1 MITLKEKTDL
11 RIIKTKKLLY
21 NSLMKL
27 IKDKPFEEIKVA
39 DICNDALVNRSTFYA
54 HYNDKYELLVDF
66 INDLKDIMLKD
77 LEQNEQIV
85 NTKKYYMEMIS
96 LILDHIDSKKDIYY
110 SILISNR
117 SGIIIDIIVDVA
129 VKDINK
135 RMEIGNI
142 HKGNVPT
149 DIMVI
154 FYLGAVTSVCIEW
167 LKGKDKY
174 NKQDILN
181 YLDQLIPEIIN

>member
-1 MITLKEKTDL
+1 MEVKKDL
-11 RIIKTKKLLY
+11 RIVKTQNALY
-21 NSLMKL
+21 NSLIKL

-54 HYNDKYELLVDF
+54 HYSDKYDLFIDF
-66 INDLKDIMLKD
+66 INNLKDTMLKD

-96 LILDHIDSKKDIYY
+96 LILDHIESKKDIYS
-110 SILISNR
+110 SILISNK
-117 SGIIIDIIVDVA
+117 SGIIFDIIGDVA

-135 RMEIGNI
+135 RMEISNI
-142 HKGNVPT
+142 HQGNVPT

-154 FYLGAVTSVCIEW
+154 FYLGAVTSVGIEW
-167 LKGKDKY
+167 LRGKDKY
-174 NKQDILN
+174 NKEDILN
-181 YLDQLIPEIIN
+181 YLDELIPDLIKDKK

>member
-1 MITLKEKTDL
+1 MEVKKDL
-11 RIIKTKKLLY
+11 RIVKTQNALY
-21 NSLMKL
+21 NSLIKL

-54 HYNDKYELLVDF
+54 HYSDKYDLFIDF
-66 INDLKDIMLKD
+66 INNLKDTMLKD

-96 LILDHIDSKKDIYY
+96 LILDHIESKKDIYS
-110 SILISNR
+110 SILISNK
-117 SGIIIDIIVDVA
+117 SGIIFDIIGDVA

-135 RMEIGNI
+135 RMEISNI
-142 HKGNVPT
+142 HQGNVPT

-154 FYLGAVTSVCIEW
+154 FYLGAVTSVGIEW
-167 LKGKDKY
+167 LRDKDKY
-174 NKQDILN
+174 NKEDILN
-181 YLDQLIPEIIN
+181 YLDELIPDLIKDKK

>member
-1 MITLKEKTDL
+1 MADKKDL
-11 RIIKTKKLLY
+11 RIVKTQNALY
-21 NSLMKL
+21 NSLIKL

-54 HYNDKYELLVDF
+54 HYSDKYDLFIDF
-66 INDLKDIMLKD
+66 INNLKDTMLKD

-96 LILDHIDSKKDIYY
+96 LILDHIESKKDIYS
-110 SILISNR
+110 SILISNK
-117 SGIIIDIIVDVA
+117 SGIIFDIIGDVA

-135 RMEIGNI
+135 RMEISNI
-142 HKGNVPT
+142 HQGNVPT

-154 FYLGAVTSVCIEW
+154 FYLGAVTSVGIEW
-167 LKGKDKY
+167 LRGKDKY
-174 NKQDILN
+174 NKEDILN
-181 YLDQLIPEIIN
+181 YLDELIPDLIKDKK

>member
-1 MITLKEKTDL
+1 MESKKDL
-11 RIIKTKKLLY
+11 RIVKTQNALY
-21 NSLMKL
+21 NSLIKL

-54 HYNDKYELLVDF
+54 HYSDKYDLFIDF
-66 INDLKDIMLKD
+66 INNLKDTMLKD

-96 LILDHIDSKKDIYY
+96 LILDHIESKKDIYS
-110 SILISNR
+110 SILISNK
-117 SGIIIDIIVDVA
+117 SGIIFDIIGEVA

-135 RMEIGNI
+135 RMEISNI
-142 HKGNVPT
+142 HQGNVPT

-154 FYLGAVTSVCIEW
+154 FYLGAVTSVGIEW
-167 LKGKDKY
+167 LRGKDKY
-174 NKQDILN
+174 NKEDILN
-181 YLDQLIPEIIN
+181 YLDELIPDLIKDKK

>member
-1 MITLKEKTDL
+1 MESKKDL
-11 RIIKTKKLLY
+11 RIVKTQNALY
-21 NSLMKL
+21 NSLIKL

-54 HYNDKYELLVDF
+54 HYSDKYDLFIDF
-66 INDLKDIMLKD
+66 INNLKDTMLKD

-96 LILDHIDSKKDIYY
+96 LILDHIESRKDIYS
-110 SILISNR
+110 SILISNK
-117 SGIIIDIIVDVA
+117 SGIIFDIIGEVA

-135 RMEIGNI
+135 RMEISNI
-142 HKGNVPT
+142 HQGNVPT

-154 FYLGAVTSVCIEW
+154 FYLGAVTSVGIEW
-167 LKGKDKY
+167 LRGKDKY
-174 NKQDILN
+174 NKEDILN
-181 YLDQLIPEIIN
+181 YLDELIPDLIKGKK

>member
-1 MITLKEKTDL
+1 MEVKKDL
-11 RIIKTKKLLY
+11 RIVKTQNALY
-21 NSLMKL
+21 NSLIKL

-54 HYNDKYELLVDF
+54 HYSDKYDLFIDF
-66 INDLKDIMLKD
+66 INNLKDTMLKD

-96 LILDHIDSKKDIYY
+96 LILDHIESKKDIYS
-110 SILISNR
+110 SILISNK
-117 SGIIIDIIVDVA
+117 SGIIFDIIGDVA

-135 RMEIGNI
+135 RMEISNI
-142 HKGNVPT
+142 HQGNVPT

-154 FYLGAVTSVCIEW
+154 FYLGAVTSVGIEW
-167 LKGKDKY
+167 LRGKDKY
-174 NKQDILN
+174 NKEDILN
-181 YLDQLIPEIIN
+181 YLDELIPNLIKDKK

>member
-1 MITLKEKTDL
+1 MENKKDL
-11 RIIKTKKLLY
+11 RIVKTQNALY
-21 NSLMKL
+21 NSLIKL

-54 HYNDKYELLVDF
+54 HYSDKYDLFIDF
-66 INDLKDIMLKD
+66 INNLKDTMLKD

-96 LILDHIDSKKDIYY
+96 LILDHIESKKDIYS
-110 SILISNR
+110 SILISNK
-117 SGIIIDIIVDVA
+117 SGIIFDIIGDVA

-135 RMEIGNI
+135 RMEISNI
-142 HKGNVPT
+142 HQGNVPT

-154 FYLGAVTSVCIEW
+154 FYLGAVTSVGIEW
-167 LKGKDKY
+167 LRGKDKY
-174 NKQDILN
+174 NKEDILN
-181 YLDQLIPEIIN
+181 YLDELIPDLIKDKK

>member
-1 MITLKEKTDL
+1 MNKKIDL
-11 RIIKTKKLLY
+11 RILKTKKLLY
-21 NSLMKL
+21 NSLIKL
-27 IKDKPFEEIKVA
+27 IKDKQFEDIKVA

-54 HYNDKYELLVDF
+54 HYSDKYDLLVDF
-66 INDLKDIMLKD
+66 INDLKDTMLQD

-96 LILDHIDSKKDIYY
+96 LILEHIDSKKDIYY

-117 SGIIIDIIVDVA
+117 SGIIVDIIVDVA

-135 RMEIGNI
+135 RMEISNI

-149 DIMVI
+149 DIMVV

-181 YLDQLIPEIIN
+181 YLDELIPEIIK

>member
-1 MITLKEKTDL
+1 MADKKDL
-11 RIIKTKKLLY
+11 RIVKTQNALY
-21 NSLMKL
+21 NSLIKL

-54 HYNDKYELLVDF
+54 HYSDKYDLFIDF
-66 INDLKDIMLKD
+66 INNLKDTMLKD

-96 LILDHIDSKKDIYY
+96 LILDHIESKKDIYS
-110 SILISNR
+110 SILISNK
-117 SGIIIDIIVDVA
+117 SGIIFDIIGDVA

-135 RMEIGNI
+135 RMEISNI
-142 HKGNVPT
+142 HQGNVPT

-154 FYLGAVTSVCIEW
+154 FYLGAVTSVGIEW
-167 LKGKDKY
+167 LRDKDKY
-174 NKQDILN
+174 NKEDILN
-181 YLDQLIPEIIN
+181 YLDELIPDLIKDKK

>member
-1 MITLKEKTDL
+1 MESKKDL
-11 RIIKTKKLLY
+11 RIVKTQNALY
-21 NSLMKL
+21 NSLIKL

-54 HYNDKYELLVDF
+54 HYSDKYDLFIDF
-66 INDLKDIMLKD
+66 INNLKDTMLKD

-96 LILDHIDSKKDIYY
+96 LILDHIESKKDIYS
-110 SILISNR
+110 SILISNK
-117 SGIIIDIIVDVA
+117 SGIIFDIIGDVA

-135 RMEIGNI
+135 RMEISNI
-142 HKGNVPT
+142 HQGNVPT

-154 FYLGAVTSVCIEW
+154 FYLGAVTSVGIEW
-167 LKGKDKY
+167 LRGKDKY
-174 NKQDILN
+174 NKEDILN
-181 YLDQLIPEIIN
+181 YLDELIPDLIKDRK

>member
-1 MITLKEKTDL
+1 MESKKDL
-11 RIIKTKKLLY
+11 RIVKTQNALY
-21 NSLMKL
+21 NSLIKL

-54 HYNDKYELLVDF
+54 HYSDKYDLFIDF
-66 INDLKDIMLKD
+66 INNLKDTMLKD

-96 LILDHIDSKKDIYY
+96 LILDHIESKKDIYS
-110 SILISNR
+110 SILISNK
-117 SGIIIDIIVDVA
+117 SGIIFDIIGDVA

-135 RMEIGNI
+135 RMEISNI
-142 HKGNVPT
+142 HQGNVPT

-154 FYLGAVTSVCIEW
+154 FYLGAVTSVGIEW
-167 LKGKDKY
+167 LRGKDKY
-174 NKQDILN
+174 NKEDILN
-181 YLDQLIPEIIN
+181 YLDELIPDLIKDKK